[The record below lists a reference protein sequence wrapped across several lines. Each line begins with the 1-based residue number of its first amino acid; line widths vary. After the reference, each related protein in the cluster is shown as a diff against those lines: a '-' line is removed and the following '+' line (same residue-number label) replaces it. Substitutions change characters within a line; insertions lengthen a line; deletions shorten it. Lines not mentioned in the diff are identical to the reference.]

1 MNLLLISKTAIIKQI
16 FNLVSKKINIKL
28 TISDHFLNETLQEQ
42 NNDKIDLIV
51 IDDEIL
57 NENISAKTKA
67 KRFGIITKNKNNL
80 KEDCDFIISK
90 PFLPSTLVKTLEEQI
105 KILQNLFETQKEDKE
120 KDDTEVSNSLD
131 FIETLAED
139 ISDEISEE
147 SDESIVSAA
156 FVKDGGVLD
165 TNELSK
171 IQNMLDYNEATTI
184 DTKESKTAEPSDDDD
199 WVDLSN
205 IIDKAI
211 DEVREYQFSANKP
224 IKLILNK
231 YSMQELSP
239 LLNKLD
245 QNIIDALTSG
255 EEISLKLKLDKDA
268 NFTK

>member
-42 NNDKIDLIV
+42 NNDKIDLVV

-57 NENISAKTKA
+57 NENISAKTK
-67 KRFGIITKNKNNL
+67 RFGIITKNKNDL

-90 PFLPSTLVKTLEEQI
+90 PFLPSTLVKILEEQI
-105 KILQNLFETQKEDKE
+105 KILQNSTVAQKETKE
-120 KDDTEVSNSLD
+120 NDDNEVSDSLD

-147 SDESIVSAA
+147 ADESIVPTA

-171 IQNMLDYNEATTI
+171 IQNILDYNETTTI
-184 DTKESKTAEPSDDDD
+184 DTKESKIAESSDDNDDD
-199 WVDLSN
+199 WVDLSY

-211 DEVREYQFSANKP
+211 DEVREYQFSENKP
-224 IKLILNK
+224 IKLILNE

-245 QNIIDALTSG
+245 QNIIDALTNG
-255 EEISLKLKLDKDA
+255 KEISLKLKLDKNA